1 MQAEGERGLLV
12 LVLVVRLSRTPR
24 VEDFVLLL
32 RVGAIRV
39 LCREG
44 EEARVVVNLALLV
57 AVRRLLVP
65 ALALLGVVR
74 WLLPL
79 WLTLWLLPLRLARLV
94 IHVVGRLARL
104 IEAGCPTGWEALLL
118 LLRDERSRALNTVNL
133 RPQRRH

>member
-44 EEARVVVNLALLV
+44 KEARVVVNLALR
-57 AVRRLLVP
+57 RRLLVP

-74 WLLPL
+74 LLLPL

-118 LLRDERSRALNTVNL
+118 LRDERSRALNTVNL
-133 RPQRRH
+133 RPQRRR